1 MAKNVSNRSLF
12 NTVGGDKAKYLAAGG
27 DESVFKTLS
36 DAAEGKGDKA
46 SSAITSLAEDTK
58 EGTSLAAGLGSSVQ
72 KIFEGL
78 NSVVKAAVGGAKAI
92 ADTQMGAPE
101 PQGGE
106 TVNKLFEIFQKG
118 GMNPLT
124 IGMEAIKA
132 AGGEVLSQ
140 LKAESELRY
149 KINSSTM
156 LTGQLSEDLR
166 GDIEQS
172 SISAARYGMSMSD
185 VADLYVGLVENSGKF
200 SLINRE
206 TMNTAIPV
214 VAALGMNMSQMSTTI
229 SEYEKVGVGIDQTI
243 QGISDAT
250 TKEVSLGMN
259 AKKVTADMQ
268 ANIGKLNEY
277 GFRNG
282 IKGLEDMARKA
293 SELRMNMD
301 SVFSIAEKVFSPE
314 GAIDM
319 VANLQVL
326 GGAIG
331 DLNDPLKL
339 MYMATNNVEGLQD
352 ALAGAAGSLA
362 TYNQEQGRFEVT
374 GANLRKAK
382 EMAQQMGI
390 SMGELNKISIAAA
403 ERTQAA
409 SAIMSSGLTMK
420 EEDREFI
427 TNLSRMEGGEMKIM
441 VPESIAQKLGVPTK
455 IALDSLDEKTKQAL
469 LSNREAFKQMSPAE
483 MAQNQLTETQQISRN
498 MGVIAAYVKIR
509 AAQTLKGAAEGISVD
524 KAIAEFNNTLKG
536 KANEYIVAPSMATS
550 DRAAAKKK
558 TQEFIADPIQ
568 GLKQMGEYVYDKITG
583 KETTTGTNST
593 VNHTHTYVW
602 GSSTGLMDQWSRE
615 TVRDSSLKQYQE
627 TNTQEYTTPSV
638 AKK

>member
-277 GFRNG
+277 GFR
-282 IKGLEDMARKA
+282 K
-293 SELRMNMD
+293 
-301 SVFSIAEKVFSPE
+301 
-314 GAIDM
+314 
-319 VANLQVL
+319 
-326 GGAIG
+326 
-331 DLNDPLKL
+331 
-339 MYMATNNVEGLQD
+339 
-352 ALAGAAGSLA
+352 
-362 TYNQEQGRFEVT
+362 
-374 GANLRKAK
+374 
-382 EMAQQMGI
+382 
-390 SMGELNKISIAAA
+390 
-403 ERTQAA
+403 
-409 SAIMSSGLTMK
+409 
-420 EEDREFI
+420 
-427 TNLSRMEGGEMKIM
+427 
-441 VPESIAQKLGVPTK
+441 
-455 IALDSLDEKTKQAL
+455 
-469 LSNREAFKQMSPAE
+469 
-483 MAQNQLTETQQISRN
+483 
-498 MGVIAAYVKIR
+498 
-509 AAQTLKGAAEGISVD
+509 
-524 KAIAEFNNTLKG
+524 
-536 KANEYIVAPSMATS
+536 
-550 DRAAAKKK
+550 
-558 TQEFIADPIQ
+558 
-568 GLKQMGEYVYDKITG
+568 
-583 KETTTGTNST
+583 
-593 VNHTHTYVW
+593 
-602 GSSTGLMDQWSRE
+602 
-615 TVRDSSLKQYQE
+615 
-627 TNTQEYTTPSV
+627 
-638 AKK
+638 

>member
-1 MAKNVSNRSLF
+1 MAKNVSNKSLF

-36 DAAEGKGDKA
+36 DAADGKGDKA
-46 SSAITSLAEDTK
+46 SSAITSLAEGDK
-58 EGTSLAAGLGSSVQ
+58 SKLDLASGLGNSVQ
-72 KIFEGL
+72 KIFNGL
-78 NSVVKAAVGGAKAI
+78 NSVVKAAVGGVQAI
-92 ADTQMGAPE
+92 ADTQMGGPE
-101 PQGGE
+101 AAGGE
-106 TVNKLFEIFQKG
+106 SINKIFEVLKEG
-118 GMNPLT
+118 GMNPLSL
-124 IGMEAIKA
+124 GWEAVKKISA
-132 AGGEVLSQ
+132 EVLGQ
-140 LKAESELRY
+140 VKAESELRY

-172 SISAARYGMSMSD
+172 SVSAARYGMSMSD
-185 VADLYVGLVENSGKF
+185 VADLYVGLTENSGKF
-200 SLINRE
+200 SLINKE
-206 TMNTAIPV
+206 TMNSAIPV
-214 VAALGMNMSQMSTTI
+214 VAALGMNMSQMATTI
-229 SEYEKVGVGIDQTI
+229 SEYEKVGVGIDSTI
-243 QGISDAT
+243 GGISDAT
-250 TKEVSLGMN
+250 TRSVSLGLN

-301 SVFSIAEKVFSPE
+301 SVFQIAEKVFSPE

-382 EMAQQMGI
+382 EMAASMGI
-390 SMGELNKISIAAA
+390 TMGELNKISIAAA

-409 SAIMSSGLTMK
+409 SALMSSGLTMK
-420 EEDREFI
+420 AEDREFI

-498 MGVIAAYVKIR
+498 MGVVAAYVKIR
-509 AAQTLKGAAEGISVD
+509 AAQMVKGASDGSGVSQAIADFNKSLKG
-524 KAIAEFNNTLKG
+524 T
-536 KANEYIVAPSMATS
+536 ANQYVNSPSTATS
-550 DRAAAKKK
+550 DRATAKKK
-558 TQEFIADPIQ
+558 TQEFMSDPIQ
-568 GLKQMGEYVYDKITG
+568 SIKKMGEYVYDKVTG
-583 KETTTGTNST
+583 NDDKTGTNST

-615 TVRDSSLKQYQE
+615 TVRDSSLKQYKE
-627 TNTQEYTTPSV
+627 TNTNEYTAPSV
-638 AKK
+638 AKR

>member
-1 MAKNVSNRSLF
+1 MAKNVTNRSLF
-12 NTVGGDKAKYLAAGG
+12 NQVGGDKAKYIAAGG

-36 DAAEGKGDKA
+36 DAAEGKGEK
-46 SSAITSLAEDTK
+46 TSGTIPSFSENTK
-58 EGTSLAAGLGSSVQ
+58 EGASLSAGLGGTVET
-72 KIFEGL
+72 IFKGL
-78 NSVVKAAVGGAKAI
+78 NKVIISAAGSAQAI
-92 ADTQMGAPE
+92 ADTQMGGPE
-101 PQGGE
+101 AAGGE
-106 TVNKLFEIFQKG
+106 SINKLFEIFQRG
-118 GMNPLT
+118 GANPLAV
-124 IGMEAIKA
+124 GWEAIKTSGA
-132 AGGEVLSQ
+132 EIMNQ

-172 SISAARYGMSMSD
+172 SVSAARYGMSMSD
-185 VADLYVGLVENSGKF
+185 VADLYVGLTTNSAKF
-200 SLINRE
+200 SLINKE

-214 VAALGMNMSQMSTTI
+214 AAALSMSMTEMATTI

-250 TKEVSLGMN
+250 TNSVSLGMN
-259 AKKVTADMQ
+259 AKEVTKSMQ

-301 SVFSIAEKVFSPE
+301 SVFQIAEKVFSPE

-382 EMAQQMGI
+382 EMAGQMGI
-390 SMGELNKISIAAA
+390 TMGELNKISIAAA

-409 SAIMSSGLTMK
+409 SALMSSGLTMK
-420 EEDREFI
+420 AEDREFI

-455 IALDSLDEKTKQAL
+455 IALDSLDEKTKEAL

-498 MGVIAAYVKIR
+498 MGVIAAYVKVR
-509 AAQTLKGAAEGISVD
+509 AAQTIRGAVEGANIDKLIGDLNKSVKG
-524 KAIAEFNNTLKG
+524 T
-536 KANEYIVAPSMATS
+536 ANMMGVEPSMARA
-550 DRAAAKKK
+550 DRAAAKKN
-558 TQEFIADPIQ
+558 TSEFITDPIQ
-568 GLKQMGEYVYDKITG
+568 GVKKMGEFVWDKITG
-583 KETTTGTNST
+583 NETKTGTEST
-593 VNHTHTYVW
+593 VKHTHTYVW

-615 TVRDSSLKQYQE
+615 TVRDSSLKQYNE
-627 TNTQEYTTPSV
+627 TNTREYTSPSI

>member
-1 MAKNVSNRSLF
+1 MAKNVTNRSLF
-12 NTVGGDKAKYLAAGG
+12 NQVGGDKAKYIAAGG

-36 DAAEGKGDKA
+36 DAAEGKGEKT
-46 SSAITSLAEDTK
+46 SGAITSLSENTK
-58 EGTSLAAGLGSSVQ
+58 EGASLSAGLGQTVET
-72 KIFEGL
+72 IFNGL
-78 NSVVKAAVGGAKAI
+78 NKVVKAAVGGAQAV
-92 ADTQMGAPE
+92 ANTQMGGPE
-101 PQGGE
+101 AAGGE
-106 TVNKLFEIFQKG
+106 SINKLFEIFQKG
-118 GMNPLT
+118 GANPLAV
-124 IGMEAIKA
+124 GWEAIKT
-132 AGGEVLSQ
+132 AGSEILSQ

-200 SLINRE
+200 SLINKE

-214 VAALGMNMSQMSTTI
+214 VAALGMNMSQMATTI

-243 QGISDAT
+243 QGLSDAT
-250 TKEVSLGMN
+250 TNSVSLGMN
-259 AKKVTADMQ
+259 AKKVTQDMQ

-301 SVFSIAEKVFSPE
+301 SVFQIAEKVFSPE

-420 EEDREFI
+420 AEDREFI

-455 IALDSLDEKTKQAL
+455 IALDSLDEKTKEAL

-498 MGVIAAYVKIR
+498 MGVIAAYVKVR
-509 AAQTLKGAAEGISVD
+509 AAQTIRGAVEGANIDKLIGDLNKSVKG
-524 KAIAEFNNTLKG
+524 T
-536 KANEYIVAPSMATS
+536 ANMMGVEPSMARA
-550 DRAAAKKK
+550 DRAAAKKN
-558 TQEFIADPIQ
+558 TSEFITDPIQ
-568 GLKQMGEYVYDKITG
+568 GVKKMGEFVWDKITG
-583 KETTTGTNST
+583 NETKTGTEST
-593 VNHTHTYVW
+593 VKHTHTYVW

-615 TVRDSSLKQYQE
+615 TVRDSSLKQYNE
-627 TNTQEYTTPSV
+627 TNTREYTSPSI

>member
-1 MAKNVSNRSLF
+1 MAKNVTNRQIF
-12 NTVGGDKAKYLAAGG
+12 NMSGGDKAKYIANGG
-27 DESVFKTLS
+27 DESVFKALL
-36 DAAEGKGDKA
+36 DASENKGEKT

-58 EGTSLAAGLGSSVQ
+58 EGASLSAGLGQTVET
-72 KIFEGL
+72 IFSGL
-78 NSVVKAAVGGAKAI
+78 NKVVKAAVGGAQAI
-92 ADTQMGAPE
+92 ANTQMGGPE
-101 PQGGE
+101 AAGGE
-106 TVNKLFEIFQKG
+106 SVNKLFEIFQKG
-118 GMNPLT
+118 GANPLT
-124 IGMEAIKA
+124 VGWEAIKT
-132 AGGEVLSQ
+132 AGSEILGQ

-172 SISAARYGMSMSD
+172 SVSAARYGMSMSD
-185 VADLYVGLVENSGKF
+185 VADLYVGLVESSGKF
-200 SLINRE
+200 SLINKE

-214 VAALGMNMSQMSTTI
+214 VAALGMNMSQMATTI

-259 AKKVTADMQ
+259 AKKVTQDMQ

-409 SAIMSSGLTMK
+409 SALMSSGLTMK

-498 MGVIAAYVKIR
+498 MGVVAAYVKVR
-509 AAQTLKGAAEGISVD
+509 AAQTIKGAVEGANID
-524 KAIAEFNNTLKG
+524 KLVSEFNNTLKG
-536 KANEYIVAPSMATS
+536 KANMLGASPSTATA
-550 DRAAAKKK
+550 DRAAAKKN
-558 TQEFIADPIQ
+558 TSEFITDPIQ
-568 GLKQMGEYVYDKITG
+568 GFKKMGEYVYDKVTG
-583 KETTTGTNST
+583 NDTKTGTNST

-615 TVRDSSLKQYQE
+615 TVRDSSLKQYKE
-627 TNTQEYTTPSV
+627 TSTNEYTSPSV
-638 AKK
+638 ASR